1 LQHSSRATSY
11 ATRPREKNGE
21 LRQRELGTTV
31 ADYPRM
37 PQRARLLR
45 SLVRDTRGVV
55 GTEYLVLV
63 VISFVV
69 AGAVLVL
76 GYALA
81 GRQQSSVNI
90 VLSNSP

>member
-1 LQHSSRATSY
+1 MPA
-11 ATRPREKNGE
+11 
-21 LRQRELGTTV
+21 
-31 ADYPRM
+31 RM
-37 PQRARLLR
+37 QQRARNLR
-45 SLVRDTRGVV
+45 SLFRDTKGAA

>member
-1 LQHSSRATSY
+1 MPRRRRAF
-11 ATRPREKNGE
+11 
-21 LRQRELGTTV
+21 
-31 ADYPRM
+31 
-37 PQRARLLR
+37 R
-45 SLVRDTRGVV
+45 SLFRDTSGVV
-55 GTEYLVLV
+55 TTEYLSLV
-63 VISFVV
+63 AISFVV